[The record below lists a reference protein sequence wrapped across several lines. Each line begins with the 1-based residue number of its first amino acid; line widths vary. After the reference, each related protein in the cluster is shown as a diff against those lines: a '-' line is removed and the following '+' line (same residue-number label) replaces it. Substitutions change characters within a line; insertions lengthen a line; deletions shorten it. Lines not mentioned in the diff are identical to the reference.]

1 MDQEMQRMDPHSGR
15 FRSERGSAMVFT
27 LMVLVILTV
36 VGIAAS
42 NRSSTELKV
51 VTTQLQYHR
60 NFNLAEGAA
69 MEAFDLLEGIANPEA
84 SPPNWLEPILRR
96 LGEDNLR
103 TDYLSKVSIPTGQIN
118 CPGNNAPCPR
128 AATVEPASTVFIVSD
143 EGVALGHS
151 LDMSKSTLH
160 MYGIYGH
167 SESEGFTTIKI
178 GYRKA
183 F

>member
-1 MDQEMQRMDPHSGR
+1 MELEMQRMNPER
-15 FRSERGSAMVFT
+15 RWLRSERGSAMVFT

-42 NRSSTELKV
+42 NRSSTELNV
-51 VTTQLQYHR
+51 VTSQLQYHR

-69 MEAFDLLEGIANPEA
+69 MEAFDLLEGIPNPG
-84 SPPNWLEPILRR
+84 SNPPNWLETVIRSLDDDSFASYLAREPIP
-96 LGEDNLR
+96 
-103 TDYLSKVSIPTGQIN
+103 VGQTA
-118 CPGNNAPCPR
+118 CPGVSPCPR
-128 AATVEPASTVFIVSD
+128 AATLDPGATAYIVSD
-143 EGVALGHS
+143 DGVVSGHS

-167 SESEGFTTIKI
+167 SESEGSTTIKI